1 MDPNAILKNKNLLI
15 GIISGVI
22 VIVILVFAMGINKSS
37 SEGNNKAPKIEKI
50 KEDVKLLT
58 TSDIGKALE
67 IQAML
72 AREGITVRQAG
83 KGTKIDLVLAKEDD
97 ITVNQRDIAIIT
109 IVKSGVMDKNIG
121 LEIFDKGDFTSS
133 REDKKIR
140 LQRAINGEL
149 ARLIKKIPGI
159 EDASVFVAIPKDT
172 IFTSLQTPK
181 TATVQLVLPPD
192 SEKLDN
198 NVIRA
203 VKNLLIGSVED
214 LDAENVS
221 ITDTNG
227 NVYASIMN
235 ASDDMMKLLEDKD
248 IYMKKKIIAQL
259 DRLIG
264 KGNYVVTVSTYL
276 RETPLE
282 TDKVVYTPEE
292 SSVGSKQS
300 FTENLGDRSED
311 KNKLNGAVSS
321 YLPTN
326 LSNPESR
333 SNRNYTRAAEE
344 YSYKVGQTRISEL
357 KEPGVLEE
365 ISIAVTIS
373 KGSLPTGM
381 ETAELKELIAKS
393 ASPKASANNVQI
405 AFSDKIRPFL
415 SQERP
420 VQLPQPEGSG
430 NPWWTVAAILGVIL
444 FVGLVFISGRA
455 KDAANKHKREIDSIM
470 DIAKKQGKAIEEAT
484 QKTAAMQ
491 QLQQQMYQQIATNQQ
506 QAVTQQPPPRKAIQ
520 PVEEKSLIIEEEID
534 DEELV
539 TTLKS
544 WIESSV

>member
-1 MDPNAILKNKNLLI
+1 LDPNAILKNKNLLI